1 MHATPSSGPLSDWTA
16 SSPRQCVLSSI
27 VVVSFKSL
35 FLQVKDL
42 PKLWSSSRL
51 DAAVWLV
58 TFVVCV
64 VVDLDYGLLAG
75 VLTSAIVLLLRAQSP
90 PALHLGHV
98 PFTDLYLDLARYHK
112 VRL

>member
-1 MHATPSSGPLSDWTA
+1 MLA
-16 SSPRQCVLSSI
+16 CVIL
-27 VVVSFKSL
+27 VAFKSI
-35 FLQVKDL
+35 FLQVKDFF
-42 PKLWSSSRL
+42 KLWSSSRL
-51 DAAVWLV
+51 DAAVWLA

-64 VVDLDYGLLAG
+64 VVGLDYGLLAG
-75 VLTSAIVLLLRAQSP
+75 VLASAVVLLLRAQHP